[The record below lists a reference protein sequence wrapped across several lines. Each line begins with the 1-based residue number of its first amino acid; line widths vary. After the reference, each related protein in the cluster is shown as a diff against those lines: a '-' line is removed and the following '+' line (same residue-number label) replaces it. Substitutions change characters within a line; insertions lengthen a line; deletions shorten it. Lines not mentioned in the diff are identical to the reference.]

1 MMNLYQLRVFY
12 YTAKLGSI
20 SRAADQL
27 FITQPAVTKQIKS
40 FQEYYNI
47 KFFNKFGRSM
57 VLTDAGK
64 ALYDSAKTLFE
75 IESHIEE
82 IIRDFQQLKSGNL
95 NILTSE
101 SFGAYYLPSIL
112 SLFHRAYPDVNILA
126 NILTVD
132 EVIDNTMKLNC
143 DIGFVS
149 FIRENPKIVAK
160 EILEDIIM
168 LVVSPDNPLARKNY
182 IKTGDLNGK
191 SIIMSEKGST
201 TRTIVDNFIKTNNLN
216 IKTSIEL
223 SNNEAIKKAVAEG
236 LGITFLSL
244 NVVNDEIKNGTLK
257 AVPIADNPLIRKFY
271 MIYHKDKYFSQI
283 LNYFIEVTGQWTSR
297 YKRTLHEVY
306 SFNY

>member
-20 SRAADQL
+20 SKAADQL

-40 FQEYYNI
+40 FQEHY
-47 KFFNKFGRSM
+47 
-57 VLTDAGK
+57 K

-75 IESHIEE
+75 IESQVEE

-101 SFGAYYLPSIL
+101 SFGAYYLPPIL

-132 EVIDNTMKLNC
+132 EVIDNTLKLNC

-149 FIRENPKIVAK
+149 FIRENPRIVAK

-168 LVVSPDNPLARKNY
+168 
-182 IKTGDLNGK
+182 K
-191 SIIMSEKGST
+191 SI
-201 TRTIVDNFIKTNNLN
+201 
-216 IKTSIEL
+216 
-223 SNNEAIKKAVAEG
+223 
-236 LGITFLSL
+236 
-244 NVVNDEIKNGTLK
+244 
-257 AVPIADNPLIRKFY
+257 
-271 MIYHKDKYFSQI
+271 
-283 LNYFIEVTGQWTSR
+283 
-297 YKRTLHEVY
+297 
-306 SFNY
+306 